1 MAVSMLHKE
10 FLYFVCDDD
19 GNTYAVDASGNIVTA
34 PSPQPLSFTPIGWN
48 ETALIY
54 KRNITYCG
62 LIRSSTIP
70 FGFVKD
76 GAQILRYLWYKTKGI
91 ESVGNLAIAKL
102 DPADFKHKKYY
113 FGALNFTQVTD
124 KKDQFQCEVTE
135 GGLSMMIKAN
145 ENTKYEIPLDVPEAL
160 TVRMDGLTL
169 KANVSYAIQQGP
181 AGLPGDGFSLV
192 GCLLINSEGTVR
204 DIVFN
209 STNSFV
215 SGDVGPPVDPDSTDY
230 LIKNNGPDQ
239 TLTLHFKYPVS
250 WPFLGTHDVFF
261 SISDGGSFTS
271 NEGVYNGPTGENM
284 SIEVEFTKTIT
295 LLSGQRLFVTAGGS
309 GGAGNQFTYGPDGT
323 MDVTFDFRYRQTDI
337 KVLRPLY
344 VFQKLIEKITDGK
357 YTASSTLLST
367 VAKDFV
373 LTCGDGIRGIAGAK
387 IKTSLKDFFTS
398 FNTRF
403 SIGLGNHNEVAVIES
418 KSSFFTSDIIAD
430 LGEVADCQVTNA
442 ADYLWNTLKIGW
454 PAQDYDD
461 VNGKDEF
468 NNTHSY
474 TSPVKRLGKELDMTG
489 VYRCDPYGIEFT
501 RINLDGKSTT
511 DNDADNDVFII
522 NIADNGSGGYI
533 LNRPAYT
540 ALSGVRAGSSIF
552 NVELSPARCLIA
564 NGSFLHIGM
573 DLLDNGNIT
582 FQTTEKNAALSTTLA
597 GVTIAE
603 NQNFLIGSLAPK
615 LFLPKIFQIE
625 CQVPLNIV
633 DLIEAKPYGKI
644 QFKWLGNTYRGYIV
658 EAGQQAATN
667 AKQTF
672 KLLASTDNNME
683 KLIH

>member
-1 MAVSMLHKE
+1 MAVAMLHKE
-10 FLYFVCDDD
+10 FLYFVCDND
-19 GNTYAVDASGNIVTA
+19 GNTYAVDSAGYIVTT
-34 PSPQPLSFTPIGWN
+34 PSPQPLVYTPDGWN
-48 ETALIY
+48 ETALLY
-54 KRNITYCG
+54 TRNTTYGG
-62 LIRSSTIP
+62 LVRTSTIP

-76 GAQILRYLWYKTKGI
+76 GAKILRHLWYKYGI
-91 ESVGNLAIAKL
+91 EAVGNLAIAKL
-102 DPADFKHKKYY
+102 DPADLKHKRYY
-113 FGALNFTQVTD
+113 FGALNFTQMTD
-124 KKDQFQCEVTE
+124 EKDKAECEVTE

-160 TVRMDGLTL
+160 DLRMDGLTL

-181 AGLPGDGFSLV
+181 AGQPGDEASLL
-192 GCLLINSEGTVR
+192 GCIFINSEGTFR

-209 STNSFV
+209 TTYSFV
-215 SGDVGPPVDPDSTDY
+215 SGDAIPPADADSTDY
-230 LIKNNGPDQ
+230 LIRNDGADQ
-239 TLTLHFKYPVS
+239 TFTLNFKYPVS
-250 WPFLGTHDVFF
+250 WPFLGTHIVDF
-261 SISDGGSFTS
+261 SISNGSSFVS
-271 NEGVYNGPTGENM
+271 QEIVYHGPTGENM
-284 SIEVEFTKTIT
+284 SIEVEFSKTIT
-295 LLSGQRLFVTAGGS
+295 LAQGQRLFVTAAGS

-323 MDVTFDFRYRQTDI
+323 LNITFDYRYRQTEI
-337 KVLRPLY
+337 KVLRSLY

-373 LTCGDGIRGIAGAK
+373 LTCGDGIRGIEGAK

-403 SIGLGNHNEVAVIES
+403 SIGLGNHNEVAVIEA
-418 KSSFFTSDIIAD
+418 KASFFTNEIIAD
-430 LGEVADCQVTNA
+430 LGEVADCQVMNA
-442 ADYLWNTLKIGW
+442 TDYLWNTLKIGW

-468 NNTHSY
+468 NNTHNY

-511 DNDADNDVFII
+511 DNSSDNDVFII

-573 DLLDNGNIT
+573 DLLDDGNLT

-597 GVTIAE
+597 GVTITE
-603 NQNFLIGSLAPK
+603 NQNFLIGTLAPK
-615 LFLPKIFQIE
+615 LFLPKMFQIE

-633 DLIEAKPYGKI
+633 NLIEAKPYGKI
-644 QFKWLGNTYRGYIV
+644 QFKWLGYAFRGYIV

-672 KLLASTDNNME
+672 KLLASTDNDMT

>member
-1 MAVSMLHKE
+1 MPVSMLHKE
-10 FLYFVCDDD
+10 FLYFVCDND
-19 GNTYAVDASGNIVTA
+19 GSTYAVDSAGNIVTT
-34 PSPQPLSFTPIGWN
+34 PSPQPLAYTPDGWN
-48 ETALIY
+48 ETALLY
-54 KRNITYCG
+54 TRNTTYGG
-62 LIRSSTIP
+62 LVRTSTIP

-76 GAQILRYLWYKTKGI
+76 GANILRYLWYRYGI
-91 ESVGNLAIAKL
+91 EAVGNLAIARL
-102 DPADFKHKKYY
+102 DPADLKHKRYY
-113 FGALNFTQVTD
+113 FGALNFSQLTD
-124 KKDQFQCEVTE
+124 EKDKVECEVTE

-160 TVRMDGLTL
+160 TLRMDGIVL
-169 KANVSYAIQQGP
+169 KAGASYVIQEGDAATNVT
-181 AGLPGDGFSLV
+181 LL
-192 GCLLINSEGTVR
+192 GCIFINSEGSFR
-204 DIVFN
+204 GIVFN
-209 STNSFV
+209 STYNFIS
-215 SGDVGPPVDPDSTDY
+215 DNIIPPVPADSTDY
-230 LIKNNGPDQ
+230 VIRNDEQVITYNFDVNYKVKRDGTNGPHAVIFSVSNGNSFLYNNTVFNAVSNAGQILDVSFQ
-239 TLTLHFKYPVS
+239 TS
-250 WPFLGTHDVFF
+250 
-261 SISDGGSFTS
+261 
-271 NEGVYNGPTGENM
+271 
-284 SIEVEFTKTIT
+284 IT
-295 LLSGQRLFVTAGGS
+295 LNPGERLFISVAGVGS
-309 GGAGNQFTYGPDGT
+309 VDHFIYEPGGT
-323 MDVTFDFRYRQTDI
+323 MNITFDFRYRQTEI

-344 VFQKLIEKITDGK
+344 VFQKLIEKVTDGK

-367 VAKDFV
+367 IANDFV
-373 LTCGDGIRGIAGAK
+373 LTCGDGIRSIAGGK

-403 SIGLGNHNEVAVIES
+403 SIGLGNRNEVAVIES
-418 KSSFFTSDIIAD
+418 KASFFTNEIIAD
-430 LGEVADCQVTNA
+430 LGEAADCQVSNA
-442 ADYLWNTLKIGW
+442 SDYLWNTLKIGW

-468 NNTHSY
+468 NNTHNY
-474 TSPVKRLGKELDMTG
+474 TSPVKRLGKELDLTAT
-489 VYRCDPYGIEFT
+489 YRCDPYGIEFT

-552 NVELSPARCLIA
+552 NTELSPARCVIA
-564 NGSFLHIGM
+564 NGAFLHIGM
-573 DLLDNGNIT
+573 DLLDTGNLT
-582 FQTTEKNAALSTTLA
+582 FQTTEKNAALTTTLD

-603 NQNFLIGSLAPK
+603 NQNFLIGSLAAK
-615 LFLPKIFQIE
+615 LFLPKMFQVE

-672 KLLASTDNNME
+672 KLLASADNDMI